1 MGPLSM
7 HASIHPLI
15 SPARLRDIL
24 SAPDLVLLDATM
36 PLPGETF
43 DPAQRF
49 VEARLPGARRF
60 DIEQFSD
67 PGSPLPHMIPTQA
80 RFATLAGELGVSDAA
95 HVVFYDQGNAASAAR
110 GWWLARLF
118 GLERV
123 QVLDGGLP
131 AWQRAGGPVDEGA
144 PQAVQAVA
152 FRPTPRFRL
161 VAGLGDMRDH
171 VRHGDRLILDAR
183 AHGRFAGE
191 VVEPRPGV
199 VSGHMPGARNLPF
212 GMLLDDHRA
221 FLPPEAL
228 RARFAE
234 AGVTEDRRVITSCGS
249 GVTAAVLSLGLAICG
264 RTGDAL
270 YDGSWAEWGST
281 PGAPVETGPGRSA
294 VS

>member
-1 MGPLSM
+1 MGSLSM

-15 SPARLRDIL
+15 SPARLLEIL

-36 PLPGETF
+36 ALPGETF

-67 PGSPLPHMIPTQA
+67 PETVLPHMIPTQA
-80 RFATLAGELGVSDAA
+80 RFAALAGALGLSDAA

-110 GWWLARLF
+110 GWWLAGLF

-131 AWQRAGGPVDEGA
+131 AWQRAGGPVENG
-144 PQAVQAVA
+144 PPPAVA
-152 FRPTPRFRL
+152 AATFRPAPRFVR

-171 VRHGDRLILDAR
+171 VRRGDRLILDAR
-183 AHGRFAGE
+183 AHGRFTGE
-191 VVEPRPGV
+191 VAEPRPGLA
-199 VSGHMPGARNLPF
+199 SGHMPGAHNLPF
-212 GMLLDDHRA
+212 GRLLDDNRA
-221 FLPPEAL
+221 FLPPEIL
-228 RARFAE
+228 HARFAE

-249 GVTAAVLSLGLAICG
+249 GVTAAVLSLGLSICG
-264 RTGDAL
+264 RAGDAL

-281 PGAPVETGPGRSA
+281 PGAPVETGAGRGA